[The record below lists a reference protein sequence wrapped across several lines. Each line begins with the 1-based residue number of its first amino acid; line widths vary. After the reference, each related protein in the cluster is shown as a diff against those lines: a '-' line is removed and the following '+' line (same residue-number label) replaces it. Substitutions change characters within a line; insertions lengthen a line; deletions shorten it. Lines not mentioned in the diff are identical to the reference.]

1 MKVNYETFMRFFR
14 NECTPEEQQA
24 VMRWV
29 NESEEHKKFFFRWE
43 ELYHLGKTDVV
54 PDERVFQ
61 EAERNLKA
69 RIKDEEEDDRPA
81 FSFLK
86 KRWKYAAAI
95 AAVIAFAGFN
105 AWYALHGGEDGLI
118 TVSTQS
124 GETLTLVL
132 PDNSQVWLN
141 ENTTLTYPK
150 AFEEM
155 PL

>member
-29 NESEEHKKFFFRWE
+29 NESEEHKNSFPVGRTVP
-43 ELYHLGKTDVV
+43 LGKTDVV

-86 KRWKYAAAI
+86 K
-95 AAVIAFAGFN
+95 
-105 AWYALHGGEDGLI
+105 DGNM
-118 TVSTQS
+118 QR
-124 GETLTLVL
+124 
-132 PDNSQVWLN
+132 Q
-141 ENTTLTYPK
+141 
-150 AFEEM
+150 
-155 PL
+155 